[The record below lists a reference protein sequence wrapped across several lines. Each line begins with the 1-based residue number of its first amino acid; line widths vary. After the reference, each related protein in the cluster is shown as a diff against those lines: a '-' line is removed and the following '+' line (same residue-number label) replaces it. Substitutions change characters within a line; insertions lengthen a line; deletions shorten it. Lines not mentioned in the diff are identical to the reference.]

1 VLKCGEIKTKLQVQK
16 IKILVLAIL
25 LLLTPVG
32 ITPVWAAEADVSF
45 TQATFEVADQNSA
58 EVIELKKTL
67 DLLRADLVEMKN
79 GMKQLQTKMV
89 ESEMEKLRS
98 QLEDLQKD
106 TIGTD
111 FVSIPT
117 RITTPPVLKIEEILE
132 PDYVKLEETEA
143 VENEVPENEEE
154 VADLENEE
162 TDPKILAKDAEI
174 EKLKAAL
181 AAKEQAEEESAHAE
195 VKAKAEDVKAA
206 EETLAEIGVD
216 KMVQQLKGE
225 EAEPE
230 EIIKPVAPLIKKP
243 SNIIAQANGE
253 ILFQFPRSLSHK
265 AGDIKASSKTQ
276 TLTAKS
282 LTANLLDAKQA
293 AQPENTFERQ
303 AAPSKTN
310 WSILSTGGIITL
322 SGMLGIAV
330 IIFIVWL
337 LRHERKLLAA
347 TSRRFQQLDYRPNF
361 NLKSRAKKLFKRD
374 KTSSREDKIT

>member
-1 VLKCGEIKTKLQVQK
+1 MPKTK
-16 IKILVLAIL
+16 ILALAVLIL
-25 LLLTPVG
+25 LLTSVGVTP
-32 ITPVWAAEADVSF
+32 TWAAEADVSP

-58 EVIELKKTL
+58 EVIELKKAL

-117 RITTPPVLKIEEILE
+117 KITTPPVLKIEEILE
-132 PDYVKLEETEA
+132 PDYVKFEETET
-143 VENEVPENEEE
+143 VENEILENEEE
-154 VADLENEE
+154 VTDLENEE

-181 AAKEQAEEESAHAE
+181 AAKEQSEEESAHAE

-206 EETLAEIGVD
+206 KETLAEVGVGEI
-216 KMVQQLKGE
+216 MQQLKGE
-225 EAEPE
+225 EAELE
-230 EIIKPVAPLIKKP
+230 EIIEPVAPLIKKP

-265 AGDIKASSKTQ
+265 AGNIKASPKTQ

-293 AQPENTFERQ
+293 AQPENTFERK
-303 AAPSKTN
+303 AAPPETN
-310 WSILSTGGIITL
+310 WSILSTRGIITL

-347 TSRRFQQLDYRPNF
+347 TSQRFQQLDYKPNF
-361 NLKSRAKKLFKRD
+361 NLRSRAKKLFKRN
-374 KTSSREDKIT
+374 KTSSCEDKIT